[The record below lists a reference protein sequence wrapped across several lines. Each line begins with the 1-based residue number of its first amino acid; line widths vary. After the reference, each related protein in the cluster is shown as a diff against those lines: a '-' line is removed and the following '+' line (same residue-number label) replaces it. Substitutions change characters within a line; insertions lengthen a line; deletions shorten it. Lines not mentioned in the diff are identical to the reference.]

1 MAPLIHLAVLF
12 FGGVSLTLPAT
23 SEARGT
29 ELVLGEVCRVAG
41 ADAEE
46 VARVAAL
53 SLGYAPAPGYTR
65 LLEAWRLRQIVERAA
80 PGVQIEL
87 VGAPACRVSP
97 ATERVA
103 GAAVEAAARAELE
116 RRLATLDAAAHLL
129 TPVADLSVPAGAAA
143 PELQSVLDP
152 TQGLA
157 GNVSV
162 PVRVLVDGDVYRTIW
177 TRWSVELWAEHSVL
191 VHDVAA
197 GTLIGAEM
205 LATRRLEVSSATLRP
220 GARILGQA
228 LLVGAMAA
236 HDLVA
241 GRPLTDLDVQRPT
254 LVRAGDTIFLDV
266 KKGPVNARIG
276 AVAEEDGALGD
287 RIEVTL
293 HGSGRLMKASVVSRD
308 AVRIDLSS
316 PQ

>member
-1 MAPLIHLAVLF
+1 MAALIHLGLLF

-23 SEARGT
+23 TEARGT
-29 ELVLGEVCRVAG
+29 ELALGDVCRVAG
-41 ADAEE
+41 ADPEE

-53 SLGYAPAPGYTR
+53 SLGYTPAPGYTR

-80 PGVQIEL
+80 PGIQVEL

-116 RRLATLDAAAHLL
+116 RRLASLDAAAQLL

-143 PELQSVLDP
+143 PELESVLDP
-152 TQGLA
+152 TQSLA

-177 TRWSVELWAEHSVL
+177 TRWSVELWAEHAVL
-191 VHDVAA
+191 VADVAA
-197 GTLIGAEM
+197 GTAISADM
-205 LATRRLEVSSATLRP
+205 LETRRLQVSAAALRP
-220 GARILGQA
+220 GARLLGQA
-228 LLVGAMAA
+228 LLVGAVAA
-236 HDLVA
+236 RDLQA

-254 LVRAGDTIFLDV
+254 LVNAGDTLFLEV
-266 KKGPVNARIG
+266 VKGPINARIA
-276 AVAEEDGALGD
+276 AVAEQPGALGD

-293 HGSGRLMKASVVSRD
+293 PGSGRRMKATVVSRD
-308 AVRIDLSS
+308 AVRIDLST
-316 PQ
+316 PR